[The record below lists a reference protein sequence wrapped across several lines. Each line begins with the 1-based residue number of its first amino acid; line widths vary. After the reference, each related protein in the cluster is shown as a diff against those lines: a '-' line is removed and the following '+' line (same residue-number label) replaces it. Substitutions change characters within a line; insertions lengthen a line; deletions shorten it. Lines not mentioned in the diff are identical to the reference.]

1 MFAFLL
7 LLLVFCFLIL
17 ILILLCKNGFEESDC
32 YKRQNREKSLERISL
47 QCQSTQFLFVLII
60 YLSVLCEYVCRCSW
74 RPEARGGH
82 QVFPPLHSVETGPA
96 MTSGR
101 VASVYHHIHFYIW
114 VLGSELSPHAC
125 SVNTVCTLAGLE
137 FSSFH
142 ILGSLVLGCHM

>member
-1 MFAFLL
+1 MYADAP
-7 LLLVFCFLIL
+7 
-17 ILILLCKNGFEESDC
+17 GG
-32 YKRQNREKSLERISL
+32 Q
-47 QCQSTQFLFVLII
+47 
-60 YLSVLCEYVCRCSW
+60 
-74 RPEARGGH
+74 RPEVGIRC
-82 QVFPPLHSVETGPA
+82 LHSVETGPA